1 MRQWLNIELR
11 SKSCFSECRQ
21 VVLAGVPLRWWVF
34 CAVPGVETGH
44 RMFSASN
51 FFLIPEWNLVIK
63 GIALYTYSSFSLQ
76 FWLQA
81 FPLIQ
86 RSIEDMI
93 TEFFL
98 QLQPLREGLCGRAEK
113 LSSVKTNCLHTSLL
127 VYTLNNLDSYS
138 SPYHIAWK
146 LCSCITA
153 VFLFTS
159 QFQSW
164 NGFWSKKPAF
174 TCHLLLTS
182 V

>member
-1 MRQWLNIELR
+1 MAEYWTEVQILFLWMSSGCISRCPTEMMGILCSSW
-11 SKSCFSECRQ
+11 CRNGAQ
-21 VVLAGVPLRWWVF
+21 DVQ
-34 CAVPGVETGH
+34 C
-44 RMFSASN
+44 SN

-98 QLQPLREGLCGRAEK
+98 QLQPLRERLCGRAEK

-127 VYTLNNLDSYS
+127 VYIINNLDSYS